1 MCLIAFAWRQDPRY
15 PLVVAANRDE
25 FHQRPTAPAAFWP
38 ECPEILA
45 GRDLLGRG
53 TWLGI
58 SSRGRFAALTNLR
71 SGHEARRD
79 ASSRGRD
86 VPSRGLL
93 VSAYLSGTQSPEG
106 YLEEVARRAHRYNGF
121 CLVAGDGAEMA
132 WYSAR
137 DSAPSV
143 LPPGI
148 YGLSNAR
155 LDEPWPK
162 VELLKSGL
170 AGVLARP
177 RWESGDLMALLG
189 DRSPAPDE
197 DLPDT
202 GVGLAQER
210 FYSSAFISGEH
221 YGTRSSTVLNVDAE
235 GHVDFTERS
244 FNPGGAE
251 SAEVHYS
258 FDIDALIPARAAR

>member
-1 MCLIAFAWRQDPRY
+1 MCLIAFAWRRHPRF

-25 FHQRPTAPAAFWP
+25 FHQRPTASASFWS

-71 SGHEARRD
+71 SGHEERRD

-86 VPSRGLL
+86 APSRGLL
-93 VSAYLSGTQSPEG
+93 VSAYLSGTQSPEA

-121 CLVAGDGAEMA
+121 CLIVGDGVEMG
-132 WYSAR
+132 YYCAR
-137 DSAPSV
+137 DPAPSL

-162 VELLKSGL
+162 VEGLKSGF
-170 AGVLARP
+170 AEVLSRP
-177 RWESGDLMALLG
+177 GWRSGDLMALLG
-189 DRSPAPDE
+189 DQRPAPDE

-202 GVGLAQER
+202 GVGLEQER
-210 FYSSAFISGEH
+210 IYSPAFVTGAH
-221 YGTRSSTVLNVDAE
+221 YGTRSSTVLIVDA
-235 GHVDFTERS
+235 GGRVDFTEQS
-244 FNPGGAE
+244 YDPGGRAG
-251 SAEVHYS
+251 SRAHFS
-258 FDIDALIPARAAR
+258 FVMDAFTPARAVR

>member
-1 MCLIAFAWRQDPRY
+1 MCLIAFAWRRHSRY

-25 FHQRPTAPAAFWP
+25 FHQRPTAPASFWS

-53 TWLGI
+53 TWLGM

-79 ASSRGRD
+79 ASSRGRAA
-86 VPSRGLL
+86 PSRGLL

-106 YLEEVARRAHRYNGF
+106 YLVEVARRAHRYNGF
-121 CLVAGDGAEMA
+121 CLIVGDGVEMG
-132 WYSAR
+132 YYCAR
-137 DSAPSV
+137 DPAPS
-143 LPPGI
+143 LLAPGI

-162 VELLKSGL
+162 VEGLKSGL
-170 AGVLARP
+170 GKVLSGP
-177 RWESGDLMALLG
+177 RWQSGDLMALLG

-202 GVGLAQER
+202 GVGLEQER
-210 FYSSAFISGEH
+210 IYSSAFVTGAH
-221 YGTRSSTVLNVDAE
+221 YGTRSSTVLTVDA
-235 GHVDFTERS
+235 GGRVDFTEQS
-244 FNPGGAE
+244 YDPGGRAG
-251 SAEVHYS
+251 SCAHFS
-258 FDIDALIPARAAR
+258 FLLDTLILARAAR

>member
-1 MCLIAFAWRQDPRY
+1 MCLIAFAWRRHPRF

-79 ASSRGRD
+79 ASSRGRAA
-86 VPSRGLL
+86 PSRGLL
-93 VSAYLSGTQSPEG
+93 VSEFLIGTQSPDL
-106 YLEEVARRAHRYNGF
+106 YLEDVARRAHRYNGF
-121 CLVAGDGAEMA
+121 CLVVGDGGDMA
-132 WYSAR
+132 WYCAR
-137 DSAPSV
+137 DPAPS
-143 LPPGI
+143 LLAPGI

-170 AGVLARP
+170 AGVLSRP
-177 RWESGDLMALLG
+177 RWGSDDLMALLG

-210 FYSSAFISGEH
+210 IYSSAFISGAH
-221 YGTRSSTVLNVDAE
+221 YGTRSSTVLNVDA
-235 GHVDFTERS
+235 GGRVDFTEQS
-244 FNPGGAE
+244 YDSGGSE
-251 SAEVHYS
+251 SAKVHFS
-258 FDIDALIPARAAR
+258 FDIDALIPVRAAR

>member
-1 MCLIAFAWRQDPRY
+1 MCLIAFAWRHDPRY

-71 SGHEARRD
+71 SGHEGRRD
-79 ASSRGRD
+79 A
-86 VPSRGLL
+86 PSRGLL
-93 VSAYLSGTQSPEG
+93 VSEFLLGAQSPEG

-121 CLVAGDGAEMA
+121 CLVVSDGSDMA
-132 WYSAR
+132 WYCAR
-137 DSAPSV
+137 DSAPSLLASGV
-143 LPPGI
+143 

-155 LDEPWPK
+155 LDESWPK

-170 AGVLARP
+170 AGVLSRP
-177 RWESGDLMALLG
+177 RWRSGDLMALLG

-210 FYSSAFISGEH
+210 IYSCAFVTGVH
-221 YGTRSSTVLNVDAE
+221 YGTRSSTVLTVDAE
-235 GHVDFTERS
+235 GCVDFTERS
-244 FNPGGAE
+244 YDSGSE
-251 SAEVHYS
+251 SAKVHFS
-258 FDIDALIPARAAR
+258 FDIDALIPARAAC

>member
-1 MCLIAFAWRQDPRY
+1 MCLIAFAWRHHPRY

-25 FHQRPTAPAAFWP
+25 FHQRPTASASFWS

-71 SGHEARRD
+71 SAHEARRD
-79 ASSRGRD
+79 A
-86 VPSRGLL
+86 PSRGSL
-93 VSAYLSGTQSPEG
+93 VSAFLSGTETPYA
-106 YLEEVARRAHRYNGF
+106 YLAEVARRAHRYNGF
-121 CLVAGDGAEMA
+121 CLIVGDGADMA
-132 WYSAR
+132 YYCAR
-137 DSAPSV
+137 DPAPS
-143 LPPGI
+143 LLSPGV

-162 VELLKSGL
+162 VERLKSGL
-170 AGVLARP
+170 AEALSRP
-177 RWESGDLMALLG
+177 QWRADDLVALLG
-189 DRSPAPDE
+189 DRSPAPDD

-210 FYSSAFISGEH
+210 TFSPAFIAGAH
-221 YGTRSSTVLNVDAE
+221 YGTRSSTVLWVDA
-235 GHVDFTERS
+235 GGRMDFTEQ
-244 FNPGGAE
+244 
-251 SAEVHYS
+251 S
-258 FDIDALIPARAAR
+258 FDSLGRAGERAHFSFLMDSPVSTRAAR

>member
-1 MCLIAFAWRQDPRY
+1 MCLIAFAWRHHPRY

-25 FHQRPTAPAAFWP
+25 FHQRPTAPASFWP

-79 ASSRGRD
+79 A
-86 VPSRGLL
+86 PSRGLL
-93 VSAYLSGTQSPEG
+93 VSAFLGGTHSPES
-106 YLEEVARRAHRYNGF
+106 YLAEVARRAHRYNGF
-121 CLVAGDGAEMA
+121 CLIVGDGGDMA
-132 WYSAR
+132 WYCAR
-137 DSAPSV
+137 DPAPS
-143 LPPGI
+143 LLAPGI

-162 VELLKSGL
+162 VEGLKSGL
-170 AGVLARP
+170 AEVLSRP
-177 RWESGDLMALLG
+177 RWRSGDLMALLG
-189 DRSPAPDE
+189 DRSPAPGE

-202 GVGLAQER
+202 GVGLEQER
-210 FYSSAFISGEH
+210 IYSSAFVTGAH
-221 YGTRSSTVLNVDAE
+221 YGTRSSTVLMVDA
-235 GHVDFTERS
+235 GGRVDFTEQS
-244 FNPGGAE
+244 YDSGGRAG
-251 SAEVHYS
+251 SRAHFS
-258 FDIDALIPARAAR
+258 FDIDSLIPARAVR

>member
-1 MCLIAFAWRQDPRY
+1 MCLIAFAWCHHSRY

-53 TWLGI
+53 TWLGM

-71 SGHEARRD
+71 SGHEARH
-79 ASSRGRD
+79 AAPSRGRAA
-86 VPSRGLL
+86 PSRGLL
-93 VSAYLSGTQSPEG
+93 VSAYLSGTQSPAG

-121 CLVAGDGAEMA
+121 CLIVGDGVEMG
-132 WYSAR
+132 YYCVR
-137 DSAPSV
+137 DPAPS
-143 LPPGI
+143 LLAPGI

-162 VELLKSGL
+162 VEGLKSGL
-170 AGVLARP
+170 AEVLSRP
-177 RWESGDLMALLG
+177 RWRSADLMALLG

-202 GVGLAQER
+202 GVGLEQER
-210 FYSSAFISGEH
+210 IYSSAFVAGAH
-221 YGTRSSTVLNVDAE
+221 YGTRSSTVLTVDTA
-235 GHVDFTERS
+235 GGVDFTEQSYDPVGRAGSRAHFS
-244 FNPGGAE
+244 F
-251 SAEVHYS
+251 VM
-258 FDIDALIPARAAR
+258 DAFIPARAAR